1 MNNILKQFV
10 LLLTALIL
18 NACADPSAKTMT
30 DPDKPADI
38 PEIPEGHKAITLG
51 GGCFWCI
58 EAGYLLID
66 GVHSATSGYAGGHV
80 DNPTYEDICTKASGH
95 VEVVQVVYNPKKIS
109 TEAILD
115 YFWKLHDSTQTDGQ
129 GNDKGPQYASVIYTL
144 SDEDLELAKQSK
156 AKQQEKEN
164 KPISTKISRSP
175 QFYPAEVSHQ
185 DYYRLNK
192 NKNPY
197 CRFVIT
203 PKLKKAGLE

>member
-1 MNNILKQFV
+1 MLKKIALF
-10 LLLTALIL
+10 LTALIL
-18 NACADPSAKTMT
+18 SSCGEPSTIMT
-30 DPDKPADI
+30 DPNKPAPA
-38 PEIPEGHKAITLG
+38 PEIPDGHKAITLG
-51 GGCFWCI
+51 GGCFWCV

-80 DNPTYEDICTKASGH
+80 DNPTYEDICTKTSGH
-95 VEVVQVVYNPKKIS
+95 VEVVQVVYDPKKIS
-109 TEAILD
+109 TEKILD

-129 GNDKGPQYASVIYTL
+129 GNDKGPQYASVIYTH
-144 SDEDLELAKQSK
+144 SEEDLELAKKSK
-156 AKQQEKEN
+156 AAQQEKET
-164 KPISTKISRSP
+164 KPISTKISKTP